1 MRWPGLGRP
10 KRLNATR
17 RALMWWFGPPQTAHQ
32 NATVSLDAGQA
43 LAYLDGLNG
52 GGDTKVTLNHLLA
65 ATIARTLTEHP
76 IANARIIG
84 WKVFQPDHVGV
95 AMPVSLTGHAGE
107 RRGEL
112 SMAVVPEVETLS
124 LRQLA
129 QRATRVVSGER
140 SGKGQVPLVD
150 VIFFLAERVP
160 MRLVRG
166 IFDGVSG
173 ALQHTVPASIFWSQA
188 PATTALSNPGPAIGS
203 VPGGLAR
210 GLALSLPARGLSM
223 STIWG
228 VAMVQD
234 EVRAVDGEIV
244 VRPCLPLMLA
254 FDHRTVDGILAGRLM
269 ARVGEILLDP
279 AAVFG
284 VDGEEIPR

>member
-1 MRWPGLGRP
+1 
-10 KRLNATR
+10 
-17 RALMWWFGPPQTAHQ
+17 MWWFGPPQTAHQ

>member
-17 RALMWWFGPPQTAHQ
+17 RTLMWWFGPPQVAHQ
-32 NATVSLDAGQA
+32 NATVSLDASHA
-43 LAYLDGLNG
+43 LAYLEQLNAG
-52 GGDTKVTLNHLLA
+52 DDTKVTLNHLLA
-65 ATIARTLTEHP
+65 ATIARTLVEHP

-84 WKVFQPDHVGV
+84 WKVFQPEHVGV

-107 RRGEL
+107 KRGEL
-112 SMAVVPEVETLS
+112 SMAVVPEVETMS

-129 QRATRVVSGER
+129 QRATRVVGGER
-140 SGKGQVPLVD
+140 SGQGQVPLVD
-150 VIFFLAERVP
+150 VVFFLAERVP
-160 MRLVRG
+160 MRLVRAL
-166 IFDGVSG
+166 FDGMSG
-173 ALQHTVPASIFWSQA
+173 ALQHTIPASIFWSQA

-210 GLALSLPARGLSM
+210 GLALSLPARGLSL

-254 FDHRTVDGILAGRLM
+254 FDHRTVDGILAGRLL
-269 ARVGEILLDP
+269 ARVGEILLAP

-284 VDGEEIPR
+284 EDGEEIPG